1 MIRILAFV
9 ENKYFLKGWKWWERS
24 ARFKISAILFISEY
38 NTAKHTIYYYVNIRQ
53 TAEIIS
59 IKEKNHML
67 DKFQETVIT

>member
-38 NTAKHTIYYYVNIRQ
+38 NTTKHTIYYDVNIRQ
-53 TAEIIS
+53 TAESIIINLFES
-59 IKEKNHML
+59 VCKKVQI
-67 DKFQETVIT
+67 